1 MQLFINLECFFFVAL
16 SERKVLLLVGHPGVE
31 VDAAARPL
39 LRRARKEQHA
49 CMVEASNSSRSSNKA
64 AATRRTIEEE
74 GKDSSS
80 GFLVPTPAAQQQES
94 GAFEGFKFVRSLAEQ
109 NSNRAASLESV
120 AGWGC
125 TALVGSATVT
135 GTLTAWAKS
144 RTKAERNLP
153 PGTHVRAAVTAFKAL
168 GVASGF
174 TGVATLGVLGV
185 SYVLGIDSVDALRRS
200 LRGATRGAI
209 AATGADTLRAVRR

>member
-1 MQLFINLECFFFVAL
+1 
-16 SERKVLLLVGHPGVE
+16 
-31 VDAAARPL
+31 
-39 LRRARKEQHA
+39 
-49 CMVEASNSSRSSNKA
+49 MVEASNSSRSSNKA
-64 AATRRTIEEE
+64 AATRRTNEEE
-74 GKDSSS
+74 GKGSSS
-80 GFLVPTPAAQQQES
+80 SFLVPTPAAQQQES

-109 NSNRAASLESV
+109 NSNRAASLESI

-174 TGVATLGVLGV
+174 TGVATVGVLGV
-185 SYVLGIDSVDALRRS
+185 SYVLGIDSADALRRS